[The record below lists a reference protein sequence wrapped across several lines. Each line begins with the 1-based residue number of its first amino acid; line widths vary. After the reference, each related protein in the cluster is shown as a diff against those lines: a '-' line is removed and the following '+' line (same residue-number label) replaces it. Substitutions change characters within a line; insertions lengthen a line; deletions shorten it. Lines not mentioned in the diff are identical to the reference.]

1 MPFLPFVLLAAWQAV
16 SRSASFALGW
26 ATALYFGQVPGRQGR
41 MLSVI
46 SLLSAAW
53 VILIVG
59 FAIPILGGALLE
71 SAGVIEENFD
81 VRAIHY
87 GGLAAGLVLTPPFVA
102 ASVVFGE
109 FHEDRSVGTWLRLLP
124 LSYPATFML
133 GLSVLQ
139 MVVITPVLLF
149 QRWRRKRK
157 LVQVPLVMRERAED
171 DDLAEAMLTAVRAA
185 GIEDARV
192 ERASGP
198 KTWPMRTVGYAAEH
212 LLGAVIRG
220 EPVRLVSDGIE
231 IYAYATNIAILGPKE
246 DAYRLRA
253 AVERELAFAN
263 AYLTWNEESQAFER
277 ELMEVHESMDGD
289 IAALEQRLDR
299 IQERMDVASVNR
311 EEWNVLYRLR
321 LQVEQRAHREHD
333 PH

>member
-1 MPFLPFVLLAAWQAV
+1 MPFLPIVLLAAWQAV

-41 MLSVI
+41 ILSVI

-87 GGLAAGLVLTPPFVA
+87 VGLVAGLLLTPPSVA
-102 ASVVFGE
+102 AAVVFGE
-109 FHEDRSVGTWLRLLP
+109 FHDDRSIGTWARLLP
-124 LSYPATFML
+124 VSYPATFML

-139 MVVITPVLLF
+139 MVAITPFLLF
-149 QRWRRKRK
+149 QRWRKKRK
-157 LVQVPLVMRERAED
+157 LVQVPLVMRERADD
-171 DDLAEAMLTAVRAA
+171 DDLAEAVLTAVRAA
-185 GIEDARV
+185 GIEEARI

-198 KTWPMRTVGYAAEH
+198 KTWPMRTVAYAAEH

-220 EPVRLVSDGIE
+220 EPVRVVTEAVE
-231 IYAYATNIAILGPKE
+231 IHAYATNVAIMGPKE

-263 AYLTWNEESQAFER
+263 AYLTWNDESQGFER
-277 ELMEVHESMDGD
+277 ELMEVHESMNGD
-289 IAALEQRLDR
+289 VAALEQRLDD
-299 IQERMDVASVNR
+299 IQERMDVASLNR

-321 LQVEQRAHREHD
+321 LQVEQRAHRED
-333 PH
+333 EPD